1 MGPIFRQRISEEKRV
16 SLTVYILRHK
26 SRLLTKI
33 FSEERFI
40 MCAKKDS
47 KDGKVD
53 KSILATSC
61 SNAMKNCSS
70 DNCIR
75 EYVKDAFR
83 NRLYKFCNSDFNVM
97 ITPHNWGS
105 FAYGLEYVRGL
116 AANEKS
122 YYCIAY
128 CRS

>member
-1 MGPIFRQRISEEKRV
+1 MCGKR
-16 SLTVYILRHK
+16 
-26 SRLLTKI
+26 
-33 FSEERFI
+33 
-40 MCAKKDS
+40 DS
-47 KDGKVD
+47 NVGKVD
-53 KSILATSC
+53 KSILTTSC

-70 DNCIR
+70 DNCIKD
-75 EYVKDAFR
+75 YVKDAFE
-83 NRLYKFCNSDFNVM
+83 NRLYKFCNSGFNVM